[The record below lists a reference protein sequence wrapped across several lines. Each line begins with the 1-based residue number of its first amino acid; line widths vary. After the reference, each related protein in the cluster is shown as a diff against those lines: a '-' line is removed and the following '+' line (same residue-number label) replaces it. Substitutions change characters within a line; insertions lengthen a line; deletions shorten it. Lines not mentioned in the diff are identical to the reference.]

1 MKIILGSKSPRRQ
14 QLIHELGFEV
24 EVRIKEVDEIYP
36 DDLEIFKVPEFLA
49 KLKSEPLT
57 PSLQPGELLVTSD
70 TVVLFDYK
78 ILGKPKDEE
87 DAFQMIRKLSENKHT
102 VISGVCLTTKE
113 KQISFSTETDV
124 FFSELTDEEICYYI
138 ERFKPFDKAG
148 SYGIQEWIGYIG
160 IDHIHGCYY
169 NVMGL
174 PLHDLYQTIK
184 KEFSEFLTALR
195 SE

>member
-24 EVRIKEVDEIYP
+24 EVRIKEFDEIYP

-87 DAFQMIRKLSENKHT
+87 DAFQMIRELSENKHT
-102 VISGVCLTTKE
+102 VVSGVCLTTKE

-124 FFSELTDEEICYYI
+124 FFSELTDEEIRYYI